1 MIQCRN
7 CSGKIKAGAGCQA
20 IGKRRPPFRAIGL
33 RMQLALDEI
42 DT

>member
-1 MIQCRN
+1 MIQCRI
-7 CSGKIKAGAGCQA
+7 CSGKVKAGAGCQA
-20 IGKRRPPFRAIGL
+20 IGKRRPPLRAIGL